1 MKTQCNSLNY
11 ESVSNIKFND
21 CIMSLDV
28 LEQVSN
34 LSFDLSEDQAMIRD
48 SVRDFAE
55 RHIAPDVISRDTNKE
70 FPHDLIKMLADQ
82 GLLGIYHEEQYGGAG
97 FDTVSFCLAIE
108 EIARWDASLALT
120 VASHTS
126 LGSGHIAHAGTHQQK
141 KKYLTP
147 LAKGEKLAAWCLT
160 EPGSGSDASGMKT
173 TAVKDGDSWVINGS
187 KIFITQGTVGDIYVV
202 LAKTDPTLGTKG
214 ISAFIVE
221 RTMDGVKPG
230 EPMHKLG
237 MNSSDTSEVVFED
250 VRIPEENLL
259 GDLGKGFVD
268 TMEVL
273 DGGRIGIGALSVGIA
288 RGALEESMKY
298 AKERKQF
305 GSSIGDFQAIEH
317 KMVNMATEIDAARL
331 LVHRAAWSKDN
342 DKPFTK
348 EASMAKLFSSEMA
361 ERAALEAVQIHG
373 GYGYT
378 KEYHVERFLRDV
390 KLMTI
395 GEGTSE
401 IQRLILARQLK
412 DEMGYNS

>member
-1 MKTQCNSLNY
+1 
-11 ESVSNIKFND
+11 
-21 CIMSLDV
+21 MSLDV
-28 LEQVSN
+28 LDKASN
-34 LSFDLSEDQAMIRD
+34 MSFDLSEDHQMIKD

-55 RHIAPDVISRDTNKE
+55 RHIAPTVIERDTNKT
-70 FPHDLIKMLADQ
+70 FPHDIIKKLSEQ

-126 LGSGHIAHAGTHQQK
+126 LGSGHIAHAANHEQK
-141 KKYLTP
+141 LKYLTP
-147 LAKGEKLAAWCLT
+147 LAKGEKLGAWCLT
-160 EPGSGSDASGMKT
+160 EPGSGSDSSDMKT
-173 TAVKDGDSWVINGS
+173 TAVRSGDNWIINGS
-187 KIFITQGTVGDIYVV
+187 KIFITQGSVGDIYVV

-221 RTMDGVKPG
+221 REFEGVKPG
-230 EPMHKLG
+230 PPMHKLG
-237 MNSSDTSEVVFED
+237 MNSSDTTEVVFES
-250 VRIPEENLL
+250 VKVPGENLL
-259 GDLGKGFVD
+259 GELGKGFVD
-268 TMEVL
+268 TMQVL

-305 GSSIGDFQAIEH
+305 GRSIGDFQAIEH
-317 KMVNMATEIDAARL
+317 KMVNMAVEIDAARL
-331 LVHRAAWSKDN
+331 LVHRAAWNKDQG
-342 DKPFTK
+342 KSYTK
-348 EASMAKLFSSEMA
+348 EASMAKLFASEMA
-361 ERAALEAVQIHG
+361 ERATLDAVQIHG

-378 KEYHVERFLRDV
+378 KEYHVERFMRDV

-401 IQRLILARQLK
+401 IQRLILAREIKNEL
-412 DEMGYNS
+412 GYNS